1 MALEFVQNKENRRRI
16 NVKLACLTT
25 TVLALTA
32 CGGGSGGNNA
42 PSLSQ
47 ASLSITTL
55 EDNTAT
61 GTVVASDSDGDTLGF
76 SVGTSPSNGSLTVS
90 QDGSFVY
97 TPSAD
102 FFGEDAASITVS
114 DSIESVS
121 ASISFTVTNV
131 NDLPVIQTSSLV
143 VGSNGETTGI
153 IEATDVDGDTLTF
166 TVNAQPEQGVVDIDS
181 ATGAFTFVANELA
194 TVDDSFVV
202 SVSDG
207 IGEPVLGTIDL
218 GASYVSN
225 EDKLTYYY
233 ASSHSHITNAENM
246 VVRDGTNDV
255 FVITDAEVAEDAY
268 INIAVGYAVAGF
280 ADLSIQ
286 TINEKV
292 ITRSGKAEAL
302 RLSANELE
310 RIGESNTARTFRTE
324 AVVQKNAYIAELGL
338 DNLSTSDATFYR
350 KLVEDYID
358 ADDFDSAVVVL
369 NITRAYAEELSDLT
383 QARTSAHGKFGVL
396 ATDLLASRVEA
407 YALQQS
413 DLNYES
419 VITALDYAIHIAD
432 TTSFN
437 TVRGNNNFTSRTLL
451 LVEATRYAYAA
462 SLIGSDEQK
471 AELTHRAKTSLA
483 RGISMYVTADY
494 DDAYR
499 VDVADYAEETLSR
512 YPTGLGN
519 LTGPFAAL
527 YPDYIA
533 ANSTET
539 AIGNLPLMLVEEEE
553 GSTDLDTKK
562 AYRDHYAYSIVSS
575 AFNGEDITPLIEA
588 LTHTFTV
595 TYTDT
600 EYVVEA
606 LVEQD
611 DAGFLDKRA
620 AWFLHYSGLNAE
632 ARQMTTA
639 AIDVLS
645 TQAYFDDVG
654 YNVDKLVENYGCS
667 RFVELYAEFGGD
679 NETRNTLYGKC
690 LDIVALYFGED
701 SQASELQKMNAFINA
716 AFIQRALGNE
726 EGMQSAISAA
736 QANVEALAGDDED
749 LSSLFEYRIYI
760 ANAFASLGELETAA
774 SMFSTI
780 ADQAV
785 EAVSST
791 ATIEDKVNAVDD
803 ILGELEAVFEPD
815 YSNAFLNI
823 DNLLFAT
830 KKHAGLNEEYAQ
842 AISSIKAT
850 GAALLESLLAATS
863 EFADSENVDFYESF
877 IEQYAWLG
885 NYEDAQSLSVNEIYT
900 TADSE
905 ALFAVIAETMA
916 TQDDF
921 PASAIA
927 NVDTDNDGLPNF
939 FLLNATEDAISE
951 SGLSTDND
959 ADNDG
964 IEDPNDLNPLDKD

>member
-25 TVLALTA
+25 SVLALTA

-76 SVGTSPSNGSLTVS
+76 SVGTSPSNGDT
-90 QDGSFVY
+90 
-97 TPSAD
+97 
-102 FFGEDAASITVS
+102 ASITVS

-166 TVNAQPEQGVVDIDS
+166 TVNVQPEQGVVDIDS
-181 ATGAFTFVANELA
+181 ATGAFTFIANELA

-280 ADLSIQ
+280 ADLSLQ

-310 RIGESNTARTFRTE
+310 RIGESDTAKTFRTE

-350 KLVEDYID
+350 KLVEDYIE

-407 YALQQS
+407 YATQQS

-562 AYRDHYAYSIVSS
+562 AYRDHYAYSIVSR

-736 QANVEALAGDDED
+736 RANVEALAGDDED
-749 LSSLFEYRIYI
+749 LSSLFESRIYI

-785 EAVSST
+785 EAV
-791 ATIEDKVNAVDD
+791 DD
-803 ILGELEAVFEPD
+803 ILGELEAAFEPD
-815 YSNAFLNI
+815 DSNAFLNI
-823 DNLLFAT
+823 DNLLLAT

-842 AISSIKAT
+842 AISSINAT